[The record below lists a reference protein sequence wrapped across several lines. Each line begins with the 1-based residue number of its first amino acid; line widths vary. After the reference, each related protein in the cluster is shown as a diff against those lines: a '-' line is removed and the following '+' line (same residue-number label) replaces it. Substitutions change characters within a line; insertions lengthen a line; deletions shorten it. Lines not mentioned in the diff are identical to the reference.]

1 MAEAITIARP
11 YAEAV
16 FKLARESGSLFSW
29 SETLDTVNSIVQE
42 PQIKGLINNPQI
54 SAAKLCEIILSVG
67 SKKIS
72 DDGKR
77 LVSLLIDNRRLLVL
91 PQICDLF
98 EQFKAQHEGVLEAE
112 IESAFPLD
120 SDQVAKLVSILEA
133 KFQRKVKAD
142 ISVKS
147 ELIGGIRVKIGDQII
162 DSSVHGKLEAMA
174 TALKS

>member
-11 YAEAV
+11 YAEAL
-16 FKLARESGSLFSW
+16 FKLAREGNSLFSW
-29 SETLDTVNSIVQE
+29 SEMLGVIRSVVQE
-42 PQIKGLINNPQI
+42 PQIRELINNPQI
-54 SAAKLCEIILSVG
+54 SAAKLCEIILSIG
-67 SKKIS
+67 GKKIS
-72 DDGKR
+72 DDGRR
-77 LVSLLIDNRRLLVL
+77 LVLLLIDNRRLLVL

-98 EQFKAQHEGVLEAE
+98 EQFKSQHEGVLEAE
-112 IESAFPLD
+112 IESAFPLN
-120 SDQVAKLVSILEA
+120 SDQVVRLVSILEE
-133 KFQRKVKAD
+133 KFQRKVKVD